1 MDNTDK
7 NMQEI
12 AAIMANYFLEAGEEK
27 ASYVPS
33 ADFNGW
39 SSNRK

>member
-12 AAIMANYFLEAGEEK
+12 AAVMANYFVEANSEK
-27 ASYVPS
+27 ASYEAS
-33 ADFNGW
+33 ANFNSW
-39 SSNRK
+39 STNRK